1 MGEFCLLV
9 EMHRK
14 GLRLRSRLV
23 SVNNKNSIIL
33 HSLLKLIMVDLEK
46 VDPEPELV
54 VLPGPPAATPSL
66 LPGTGEGPEGPQG
79 APPATLDT
87 AGREVS

>member
-1 MGEFCLLV
+1 M
-9 EMHRK
+9 
-14 GLRLRSRLV
+14 
-23 SVNNKNSIIL
+23 
-33 HSLLKLIMVDLEK
+33 LIMVDLEK

-54 VLPGPPAATPSL
+54 VLLGPPAAAPCL